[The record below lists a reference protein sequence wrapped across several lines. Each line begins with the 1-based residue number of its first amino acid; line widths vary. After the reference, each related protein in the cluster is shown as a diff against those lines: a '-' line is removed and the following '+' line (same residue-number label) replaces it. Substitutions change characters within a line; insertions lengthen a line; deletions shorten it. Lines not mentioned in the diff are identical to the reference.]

1 MSGGWKSIA
10 LTAVLAALASGVG
23 AWAGAE
29 WMMKRH
35 QTPSLHDIVHRRLDL
50 TAEQDAR
57 LDEIEARFA
66 PQRASLEADV
76 RAANRELAAAI
87 AANQGD
93 SPQVQAAVDH
103 FHDAMGALQKATIA
117 HVFEMRSILT
127 PEQAQTFDKGV
138 AGALV
143 QETR

>member
-29 WMMKRH
+29 WMMRRH
-35 QTPSLHDIVHRRLDL
+35 ETPSLHDIVHRQLDL

-66 PQRASLEADV
+66 PRRAALEAEV

-87 AANQGD
+87 AASKGD
-93 SPQVQAAVDH
+93 SPRRRRRSTTSMTPWAACRRP
-103 FHDAMGALQKATIA
+103 ASPTSSKRA
-117 HVFEMRSILT
+117 RS
-127 PEQAQTFDKGV
+127 
-138 AGALV
+138 
-143 QETR
+143 